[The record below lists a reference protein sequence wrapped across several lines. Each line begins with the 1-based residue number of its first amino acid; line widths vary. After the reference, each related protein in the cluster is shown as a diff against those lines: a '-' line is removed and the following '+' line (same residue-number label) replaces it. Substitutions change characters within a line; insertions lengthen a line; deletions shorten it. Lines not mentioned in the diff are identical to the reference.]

1 LCGANSLVSNW
12 CGVNRLVSNLC
23 DVISLVGN
31 RCGAEDTPQ
40 DAVSYEAEKWQAW
53 QNLTD
58 NNPSNLPHILSVF
71 NNNC

>member
-12 CGVNRLVSNLC
+12 CGANRLVSNLC
-23 DVISLVGN
+23 GANSLVGN

-40 DAVSYEAEKWQAW
+40 YAVSYEAEKWQDW
-53 QNLTD
+53 QNLKG